1 MDHAD
6 HVALI
11 RRGVEHTGP
20 RWLELGSGYGAF
32 TTALA
37 DVLGPG
43 GSIEAVDRDGGGLRA
58 AAAAVAD
65 RFPAVRV
72 TPNLADF
79 TRGLPDG
86 PFDGVL
92 AANSLHFVAD
102 RRAVLAGIRVV
113 LNAGGRL
120 LVVEYDVDMGNPW
133 VPHPFSF
140 GSWRSEAA
148 EAGFD
153 QVELLHRV
161 PSRFLGAIYGAVAT
175 SPRPSDDHEDPVVDQ
190 TVGSG
195 APRLPR

>member
-11 RRGVEHTGP
+11 HRGVEHAGP
-20 RWLELGSGYGAF
+20 RWLELGSGDGAF

-102 RRAVLAGIRVV
+102 RRAVLARIRVV
-113 LNAGGRL
+113 LRPGGRL
-120 LVVEYDVDMGNPW
+120 LVVEYDANTGNPW

-148 EAGFD
+148 DAGFD

-195 APRLPR
+195 APRLRR